1 MNSGLAIF
9 TTQLGASFINRHV
22 EDLLPGR
29 TVAVVRYGG
38 HPLGG
43 EAEAQCPALFLD
55 RWALQLPVRLTRRL
69 GVSESRLRDA
79 AIQRFLRRHGVTVVL
94 GEYLDQFVEFV
105 PLLDRMRLPYVV
117 QGHGIDVSAAIREPG
132 MAQRYLAYASA
143 RAILTRCEFHRQRL
157 VRIGLPPKK
166 VHVNPGG
173 VYVPARLPQRGPEAC
188 KRFLAVARMA
198 PKKGPVYLL
207 EAFRI
212 AAAQDPDLKLDFIGG
227 GPLFPAVHQFV
238 DACGL
243 RARICLHGVAS
254 EDIKQ
259 RLLHECGVFVQH
271 SLTDP
276 DTGDEEGLPAAIQEA
291 MAYGMAVVSTR
302 HSGIPEAVIDG
313 STGFLV
319 NEGNVK
325 GMADAFLQV
334 TSSALALGKAG
345 YCRAAAEFAAHRE
358 TQRLNRWLFDSVAA
372 QSTTPSRSALVG
384 RGVQAAE

>member
-1 MNSGLAIF
+1 MNACLAIF

-55 RWALQLPVRLTRRL
+55 RWALKLPVRLTRRL

-79 AIQRFLRRHGVTVVL
+79 AIERFLRRHGVTVVL
-94 GEYLDQFVEFV
+94 GEYLHHFVDFV

-117 QGHGIDVSAAIREPG
+117 QGHGIDLSAALREKG
-132 MAQRYLAYASA
+132 MRERYAAYTSA

-157 VRIGLPPKK
+157 MQIGLPPEK

-173 VYVPARLPQRGPEAC
+173 VHVPTELPQRGADGY
-188 KRFLAVARMA
+188 KRFLAISRMA
-198 PKKGPVYLL
+198 VKKGPIYLL

-212 AAAQDPDLKLDFIGG
+212 AAARDPELTLDFIGG
-227 GPLFPAVHQFV
+227 GPLFPAVQQFV

-243 RARICLHGVAS
+243 HSRIRLHGVAS

-259 RLLHECGVFVQH
+259 RLLRECGVFVQH

-313 STGFLV
+313 STGLLV
-319 NEGNVK
+319 NEGNVTD
-325 GMADAFLQV
+325 MAKAFLQV
-334 TSSALALGKAG
+334 MSSGPELGRAG
-345 YCRAAAEFAAHRE
+345 YHRAAAEFGSHRE
-358 TQRLNRWLFDSVAA
+358 TQRLNHWLFDGVAGR
-372 QSTTPSRSALVG
+372 SITPS
-384 RGVQAAE
+384 